1 MEKKPKRKTRFGSK
15 SSQESIAFAHGI
27 LDNGYILFKE
37 EKKNKQENEK
47 KKYDKKSSPAHMS
60 IELKG
65 HYSFFHF
72 VCEKSRNEKGRVN
85 SVAKNCINICI
96 YVHAHI

>member
-1 MEKKPKRKTRFGSK
+1 MLLHMESWIMGKYSLRKKRKTSK
-15 SSQESIAFAHGI
+15 
-27 LDNGYILFKE
+27 KM
-37 EKKNKQENEK
+37 KK
-47 KKYDKKSSPAHMS
+47 KKYDKKRSPAHMS